1 MTSRDCLDRPAP
13 SLALPGLL
21 VLLAA
26 LLAGLLACA
35 GDPPA
40 SCGAIGRVSSCPCPG
55 GAQGAQE
62 CGPAGVWSACA
73 CPGADAGAE
82 VGADAVAVVD
92 AGPEASADDAPPA
105 LDADAVAVVDAPDA
119 ASDAGADAPRDAT
132 GELADAHED
141 LVPSDCVTVPDDAP
155 PAIQAGDGTRLLIR
169 VHGSSFEWTAQDSAE
184 CTATLTDGGPP
195 AIGFRATYC
204 ADPRACTLVSGN
216 NGALYIRDEFGT
228 VMYTATPMY
237 SFRGRYTFDGR
248 TYVGFTAY
256 AVLSCGRIVR
266 VAVSGCPVTSP

>member
-119 ASDAGADAPRDAT
+119 ASDAPPDAARDTSSDLPDAPVDRPGSAPDPLLEQVTA
-132 GELADAHED
+132 
-141 LVPSDCVTVPDDAP
+141 VRVTVTAP
-155 PAIQAGDGTRLLIR
+155 GYEWATARAQSCEVTGGVPR
-169 VHGSSFEWTAQDSAE
+169 VSAE
-184 CTATLTDGGPP
+184 YIDPERASFTFLGPSTLGMVGASGAGASDVRAELRLGAEYTVGGVRRVNVQTRGTIPGGLPLTMTA
-195 AIGFRATYC
+195 
-204 ADPRACTLVSGN
+204 
-216 NGALYIRDEFGT
+216 
-228 VMYTATPMY
+228 
-237 SFRGRYTFDGR
+237 
-248 TYVGFTAY
+248 VGC
-256 AVLSCGRIVR
+256 VVR
-266 VAVSGCPVTSP
+266 